1 MAPEVS
7 VIMPCYNQAAY
18 VTEALE
24 SLKKQTFT
32 NWECILVSDG
42 SRDNVAEV
50 VNAFC
55 MGDDRFIFLNTENGG
70 PSAAR
75 NFGITQAKAAFILP
89 LDADDK
95 ISANYIEECL
105 NTIKSSPEIK
115 LVYGAGE
122 KFGLVDEIWNTKKY
136 SWDALLFG
144 NMIHNCGM
152 HRKTDWAKTGGYD
165 INMRDGLEDWEY
177 WINLLDKNAHV
188 VKLETIKLYWRIKS
202 ISRTTLLKESG
213 KVARANRYVY
223 QKHATLY
230 ADYFTDP
237 MQLYT
242 KYKEVSNIAEYA
254 LANSFKFFLLQQWKK
269 IKKLFNPK

>member
-1 MAPEVS
+1 
-7 VIMPCYNQAAY
+7 MPCYSQAAY

-24 SLKKQTFT
+24 SIKKQTFP

-42 SRDNVAEV
+42 SPDNVAEV
-50 VNAFC
+50 IDAFC
-55 MGDDRFIFLNTENGG
+55 LGDNRFIFYNTKNGG

-95 ISANYIEECL
+95 ISPNYMEECF
-105 NTIKSSPEIK
+105 NAIKSSPDIK

-122 KFGLVDEIWNTKKY
+122 KFGLINEIWHTKKY
-136 SWDALLFG
+136 SWDNLLFG

-152 HRKTDWAKTGGYD
+152 YRKTDWATTGGYD
-165 INMRDGLEDWEY
+165 VSMRDGLEDWEY
-177 WINLLDKNAHV
+177 WINLLDKNAQV
-188 VKLETIKLYWRIKS
+188 IKLDTIKLYWRIKS
-202 ISRTTLLKESG
+202 ISRTTLLNESD
-213 KVARANRYVY
+213 KVARVHRYVY

-237 MQLYT
+237 MQLYVL
-242 KYKEVSNIAEYA
+242 YKEVNAVAEYA
-254 LANSFKFFLLQQWKK
+254 SANSLKFFLLQQWKK
-269 IKKLFNPK
+269 MKKHLHLK